1 MGSENESALESRP
14 PTIDDLLE
22 LCRRLN
28 EHAVKYIVIGGM
40 AIIHHGFVRA
50 TEDIDL
56 LVAYSADNEQ
66 RLKQALLYLPDRA
79 AEEVEEGDL
88 EKYTV
93 IRVADEFVIDL
104 MQSAC
109 GIDYNEASN
118 SIMYADIKGVS
129 IPFAS
134 MELLWRLKQSI
145 REKDAIDRVFLQE
158 QMKKLKKQ

>member
-28 EHAVKYIVIGGM
+28 EHSVKYIVIGGM

-56 LVAYSADNEQ
+56 LVACSTENER

-79 AEEVEEGDL
+79 AEEIEEGDL

-104 MQSAC
+104 MRRAC
-109 GIDYNEASN
+109 GIDYDEASN
-118 SIMYADIKGVS
+118 SIIYADIKGVS
-129 IPFAS
+129 IPFAN

-145 REKDAIDRVFLQE
+145 REKDAIDRIFLQE